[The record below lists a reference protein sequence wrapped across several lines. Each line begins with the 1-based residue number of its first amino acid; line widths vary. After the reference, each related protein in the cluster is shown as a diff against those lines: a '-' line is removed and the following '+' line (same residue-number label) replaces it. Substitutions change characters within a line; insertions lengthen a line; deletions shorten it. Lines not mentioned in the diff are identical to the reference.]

1 MTMLLWHLS
10 IGNFNLML
18 AKLSDYFFSQ
28 LCFSSRLSGLTSKW
42 CNSQKPPEP
51 VYLMNFTR
59 KFWSANKYALKTL
72 RMRINSIFG
81 TARRLYFDY
90 FHISVHSLILDRKH
104 YKIIVFLGV
113 GERSI
118 SLSPTRSTV
127 SYLRDYMSN

>member
-59 KFWSANKYALKTL
+59 NFWSANKYALKTL

-104 YKIIVFLGV
+104 YKIIFFLGV

-118 SLSPTRSTV
+118 SPSPTKSTV